1 MKKQSTVINLCE
13 KYPERFNLCKK
24 FKEMQY
30 IYDMYLQLDK
40 KTKLKILNLIK
51 DIDDLT
57 DDQLKL
63 AIIQRTH
70 EMLSLY
76 TNNIEPIIKIM

>member
-13 KYPERFNLCKK
+13 RYPEK
-24 FKEMQY
+24 FKAHKKIEEMQY
-30 IYDMYLQLDK
+30 IYDLYLQLNK
-40 KTKLKILNLIK
+40 KTKLKILYLIK

-57 DDQLKL
+57 EDELKL
-63 AIIQRTH
+63 TIIQRTR

-76 TNNIEPIIKIM
+76 TNNIEPIINIM